1 MSFLRKFFGN
11 DLIFPG
17 LRTYFILVFF
27 LRIFFLQ
34 DFFSCDLFLNLGSSH
49 IILGKISQKL
59 KLRTLFLVTFCPRTS
74 ENWDFLIKVFI
85 YRFFMCRNF
94 FRSVSIFVHLYL
106 LCTIC
111 TIFTICTICT
121 ISTIQSVQ
129 FVQSV

>member
-1 MSFLRKFFGN
+1 MISFFEDLGLILSLFFFFG
-11 DLIFPG
+11 
-17 LRTYFILVFF
+17 YFFF
-27 LRIFFLQ
+27 KTFTPVIFFLK
-34 DFFSCDLFLNLGSSH
+34 LGSPH

-85 YRFFMCRNF
+85 YRFFICRNF
-94 FRSVSIFVHLYL
+94 FRSVSMFVHLYL